1 MRNLKRV
8 LSLALASVMLLGM
21 MVIGA
26 GAADKTAADLTDMDK
41 VTNKEAVSVMVD
53 LGIIEGKPDGSFA
66 PTEGVDRA
74 TMAKLITYVL
84 MGDVDAAIFEG
95 TSTDLTDI
103 DTNWAEGYIKY
114 CYANGIIS
122 GDGQGHFFPTQGV
135 TVVQAAKML
144 LVALGYDAD
153 ASKYQNN
160 SMWSVNIMKDAQV
173 AGLLNGVEGT
183 ANDTLTR
190 DGAAQMIFNTLNA
203 KTVTP
208 KFQYDMGV
216 QYLSEYVVSST
227 TLGYQTYGMVKVTG
241 TVTGITA
248 DGKASLSNVKP
259 EAAATL
265 VNEKLP
271 VTPDM
276 VGNAVN
282 LYVKGTLN
290 SDGTLNKAEKLISTS
305 LVIGATNVLGT
316 STDGTSLTDLTTK
329 LSTNKKF
336 VAELDKDVNYFV
348 NGKSETEEN
357 VKAAIKA
364 GVIVELIDTDNTN
377 KADLVKL
384 TVKEVK
390 TVLGDVK
397 TKTENDVLMVAIPG
411 VTSDSTKLTYVKAS
425 ELSGYEGLAKDD
437 VVLTVTVGN
446 MTYIEKAAS
455 VEGVVTGIKGETYK
469 VDGVY
474 YAVSAL
480 KGASNSGYT
489 DNDFKNTYTFY
500 LDNGNNIVKAVKV
513 TEEVVTKTA
522 VVLDYGKIGGSGI
535 GGTNV
540 FQAQL
545 LFEDGTVDIVE
556 MSKFGGKT
564 IVASGADGK
573 TEINYDEVDK
583 KDEYD
588 KPVNEGKFVEYSV
601 DKNGKYELTLVD
613 SAEKIALDKGI
624 TSNTA
629 KFDGTNVANAN
640 TIFLVKKGTG
650 SNVTYTAYKGI
661 ANVPS
666 VAKADLKGGQVVS
679 KDSVATYVYIVADKF
694 TGDVSAEKYTYIISA
709 KPETVSDGNN
719 GVDYVYSA
727 IVDGEK
733 TTLTADTDKLF
744 TASGL
749 YTYQTTD
756 GVVTKAE
763 SKQDALKK
771 GITTISG
778 GTLVVGADD
787 AAYLYTDDTVFYA
800 IDEKAGTVESV
811 SASNISADKDVEVF
825 VITAEKSDN
834 NTASVVF
841 VITPAEG

>member
-1 MRNLKRV
+1 
-8 LSLALASVMLLGM
+8 
-21 MVIGA
+21 
-26 GAADKTAADLTDMDK
+26 
-41 VTNKEAVSVMVD
+41 
-53 LGIIEGKPDGSFA
+53 
-66 PTEGVDRA
+66 
-74 TMAKLITYVL
+74 
-84 MGDVDAAIFEG
+84 
-95 TSTDLTDI
+95 
-103 DTNWAEGYIKY
+103 
-114 CYANGIIS
+114 
-122 GDGQGHFFPTQGV
+122 
-135 TVVQAAKML
+135 ML
-144 LVALGYDAD
+144 LVALGYDAE

-160 SMWSVNIMKDAQV
+160 AMWSVNIMKDAQV

-227 TLGYQTYGMVKVTG
+227 TLGYQTYGMVKVTA

-316 STDGTSLTDLTTK
+316 STDGTSLDDLTTK

-336 VAELDKDVNYFV
+336 IAELDEKVYYFV
-348 NGKSETEEN
+348 NGESETEDD
-357 VKAAIKA
+357 VKTAIKA
-364 GVIVELIDTDNTN
+364 GVIVELIDTDNTG

-390 TVLGDVK
+390 TVVGEVK

-411 VTSDSTKLTYVKAS
+411 VTSDSAKLTYVKAS

-437 VVLTVTVGN
+437 VVLTVKVGN

-455 VEGVVTGIKGETYK
+455 VEGVVTGIKGDTSKTYK

-480 KGASNSGYT
+480 AGASNSGYT

-522 VVLDYGKIGGSGI
+522 VVLDYGKISGSGI

-545 LFEDGTVDIVE
+545 LFEDGTVEIVE
-556 MSKFGGKT
+556 MNKFGGKT
-564 IVASGADGK
+564 IVASSAGK
-573 TEINYDEVDK
+573 DEVNYGDI
-583 KDEYD
+583 DNGS
-588 KPVNEGKFVEYSV
+588 NEGKFVEYSV

-613 SAEKIALDKGI
+613 SAEAVATDKGI

-666 VAKADLKGGQVVS
+666 VAQADLKGGQVVS
-679 KDSVATYVYIVADKF
+679 KDGVATYVYIVADKF

-733 TTLTADTDKLF
+733 TTLTADTELF
-744 TASGL
+744 KASGL

-763 SKQDALKK
+763 SKQDDLKK

-778 GTLVVGADD
+778 GTLVVGADKT
-787 AAYLYTDDTVFYA
+787 AYLYTDDTVFYA

-825 VITAEKSDN
+825 VIKADKTEN

-841 VITPAEG
+841 VITPAEAG

>member
-1 MRNLKRV
+1 
-8 LSLALASVMLLGM
+8 
-21 MVIGA
+21 
-26 GAADKTAADLTDMDK
+26 
-41 VTNKEAVSVMVD
+41 
-53 LGIIEGKPDGSFA
+53 
-66 PTEGVDRA
+66 
-74 TMAKLITYVL
+74 
-84 MGDVDAAIFEG
+84 
-95 TSTDLTDI
+95 
-103 DTNWAEGYIKY
+103 
-114 CYANGIIS
+114 
-122 GDGQGHFFPTQGV
+122 
-135 TVVQAAKML
+135 
-144 LVALGYDAD
+144 
-153 ASKYQNN
+153 
-160 SMWSVNIMKDAQV
+160 
-173 AGLLNGVEGT
+173 
-183 ANDTLTR
+183 
-190 DGAAQMIFNTLNA
+190 
-203 KTVTP
+203 
-208 KFQYDMGV
+208 
-216 QYLSEYVVSST
+216 
-227 TLGYQTYGMVKVTG
+227 MVKVTA

-316 STDGTSLTDLTTK
+316 STDGTSLDKLTTK

-336 VAELDKDVNYFV
+336 VAELDNGVNYFV
-348 NGKSETEEN
+348 NGVSETEKN

-364 GVIVELIDTDNTN
+364 GVIVELIDTDNTG

-411 VTSDSTKLTYVKAS
+411 VTSDKLTYVKAS

-437 VVLTVTVGN
+437 VVLTVKVGN

-455 VEGVVTGIKGETYK
+455 VEGVVTGIKGDTSKTYK

-480 KGASNSGYT
+480 NGASNSGYKA
-489 DNDFKNTYTFY
+489 NDFKNTYTFY
-500 LDNGNNIVKAVKV
+500 LDNGSNIVKAVKV
-513 TEEVVTKTA
+513 TEETVTKTA
-522 VVLDYGKIGGSGI
+522 VVLDYGMVGGGDAIGA
-535 GGTNV
+535 TNV

-545 LFEDGTVDIVE
+545 LFEDGTVEVVE

-564 IVASGADGK
+564 IVADKAGAG
-573 TEINYDEVDK
+573 EIDYDEVDK
-583 KDEYD
+583 VVD
-588 KPVNEGKFVEYSV
+588 KKHVNEGKFVEYSV
-601 DKNGKYELTLVD
+601 DKNGKYELTLID
-613 SAEKIALDKGI
+613 SAEGIATNNGI

-666 VAKADLKGGQVVS
+666 VAQADLKGGQVVS
-679 KDSVATYVYIVADKF
+679 KGSVATYVYIVADKF
-694 TGDVSAEKYTYIISA
+694 AGDLSDAKYAYIIDNG
-709 KPETVSDGNN
+709 KFEVVSDGNN
-719 GVDYVYSA
+719 DVDYVYEA
-727 IVDGEK
+727 VVDGVK
-733 TTLTADTDKLF
+733 TTLTVDTKELVS
-744 TASGL
+744 ANGL
-749 YTYQTTD
+749 CTYRTTD
-756 GVVTKAE
+756 GVVTSIEYVKDEAF
-763 SKQDALKK
+763 KK

-778 GTLVVGADD
+778 GTMVAGGT
-787 AAYLYTDDTVFYA
+787 AYLYTDDTVFYA

-811 SASNISADKDVEVF
+811 SSSNISADKDVEVF
-825 VITAEKSDN
+825 VITADKTEN

-841 VITPAEG
+841 VITPAEAG